1 MRIALAA
8 VLMVAVVSCSGRS
21 TAAAT
26 PSPAG
31 LLSDPCGYLSKADFQ
46 ETLGL
51 PLDGYRAGQ
60 ACGYRDVHG
69 DTCQVTVLADSS
81 QYATSQAAASNYGGV
96 EILGAGDQSFY
107 SAQLQRPGVWIF
119 DLGLTKGRTFAGALC
134 GARFGS
140 SNPKPQAARLANLI
154 ASRL

>member
-8 VLMVAVVSCSGRS
+8 VVMMAVLSCGGRS
-21 TAAAT
+21 TATAT
-26 PSPAG
+26 PTPAG

-60 ACGYRDVHG
+60 TCGYRDAHG
-69 DTCQVTVLADSS
+69 DTCQVTVLADTG
-81 QYATSQAAASNYGGV
+81 QFATSQAAASRYGEV
-96 EILGAGDQSFY
+96 QVLAVGDKSFY

-119 DLGLTKGRTFAGALC
+119 DLGLMKDSAFASALC
-134 GARFGS
+134 GGRLGS
-140 SNPKPQAARLANLI
+140 SNPKQLAARLANLI

>member
-8 VLMVAVVSCSGRS
+8 VLLVTMLACGGTS
-21 TAAAT
+21 TAAT

-31 LLSDPCGYLSKADFQ
+31 LLSNPCGYLSKADFQ

-51 PLDGYRAGQ
+51 PLEGYRAGQ
-60 ACGYRDVHG
+60 ACGYRDARG
-69 DTCQVTVLADSS
+69 NTCQVTVLADAGEF
-81 QYATSQAAASNYGGV
+81 ATSQAAASKYGAV
-96 EILGAGDQSFY
+96 EVLSAGDKGFY
-107 SAQLQRPGVWIF
+107 SAQPQSPGVWIF
-119 DLGLTKGRTFAGALC
+119 DLGLMKGTVFAGALC

-140 SNPKPQAARLANLI
+140 SNPKPQAARLASLI